1 VHWHLGSE
9 HLSVGEYDELGT
21 GPDNGME
28 ATTRQGFQ
36 CRHYNV
42 DDPRFT
48 RPYDWKYCKDMV
60 VGQTYEVHW
69 PHSSAG
75 ACRTPWQY
83 QTPFYDGVF
92 CTDGVISLET
102 TARQIGVQS
111 QVFTIVND
119 ESFYYS
125 NLFDGMIS
133 DGVKGQDIAK
143 YTGSTTGTSRNNEV
157 CSPFTAITWQVDRVC
172 HMISASSFDKLCMDM
187 LAQADDMH
195 DDVHPHGARELVA
208 DEHAADNH
216 QSRRQRRHLTSA
228 GGLRNQN

>member
-1 VHWHLGSE
+1 
-9 HLSVGEYDELGT
+9 VGEYDELGT
-21 GPDNGME
+21 GPDNNGVTE
-28 ATTRQGFQ
+28 STREGYQ
-36 CRHYNV
+36 CRHYNA

-48 RPYDWKYCKDMV
+48 TPYEWKYCKDMV

-92 CTDGVISLET
+92 CTDGVISLNT
-102 TARQIGVQS
+102 TESQIGVQS

-119 ESFYYS
+119 EAFYYS
-125 NLFDGMIS
+125 NLFDGMII
-133 DGVKGQDIAK
+133 DGVKGKEVTK

-172 HMISASSFDKLCMDM
+172 HMISASSFDKMCMEM
-187 LAQADDMH
+187 LAQADDMK
-195 DDVHPHGARELVA
+195 DDVHPHGSRELVD

-216 QSRRQRRHLTSA
+216 ESLLRRHLINS
-228 GGLRNQN
+228 GLRNSNNNKN